1 SHIKQSMSQP
11 LLVPHSP
18 KPATASH
25 QFWQD
30 LSAEFA
36 FEGINNAQVEQD
48 LIAITETWM
57 VCMGEWVC
65 RPMKGSQPRRQSGAG
80 QD

>member
-1 SHIKQSMSQP
+1 MSQP

-18 KPATASH
+18 NPATASH

-65 RPMKGSQPRRQSGAG
+65 RPMKESQSHRQSGAG